1 MTIFQTAKT
10 RYNYKYGGTICD
22 KFMGNKR
29 CFKQKQ
35 KQLDREVEELVTR
48 VEEEEEADDDDDGIG
63 EMEKSHG

>member
-1 MTIFQTAKT
+1 
-10 RYNYKYGGTICD
+10 
-22 KFMGNKR
+22 MGNKR